1 MPVSIWTIIIK
12 NGGGVG
18 GNIGYDTHFYTHQH
32 GKGSLYV
39 NLNTYGHYKRLSWN
53 LYGNYRPFSYGV
65 NNKRK
70 HYGSESELTV
80 TWRVNKHLGIT
91 GNMRYLLGTLGYD
104 STTHE
109 GTYYN
114 FSSGRMKDRSFCF
127 SLGFNYY
134 MQGKNF
140 KYRNKK
146 SLQSTE
152 QGIKLWNNFCLIC
165 CRHGMRMI
173 LESRKRLRRA
183 HEECAK
189 LESVIWCHSTG
200 YRASW
205 RRNKSPL
212 IELQRVWPE
221 RIVSIRIRVSV
232 SDSSE
237 TSLSARVRVAR
248 ISPW

>member
-1 MPVSIWTIIIK
+1 MPPPSAF
-12 NGGGVG
+12 G

-80 TWRVNKHLGIT
+80 TWCVNKHLGIT

-114 FSSGRMKDRSFCF
+114 FLSGRMKDRSFCF

-152 QGIKLWNNFCLIC
+152 QGIKL
-165 CRHGMRMI
+165 
-173 LESRKRLRRA
+173 
-183 HEECAK
+183 
-189 LESVIWCHSTG
+189 
-200 YRASW
+200 
-205 RRNKSPL
+205 
-212 IELQRVWPE
+212 
-221 RIVSIRIRVSV
+221 
-232 SDSSE
+232 
-237 TSLSARVRVAR
+237 
-248 ISPW
+248 

>member
-1 MPVSIWTIIIK
+1 MPPPSAF
-12 NGGGVG
+12 G

-65 NNKRK
+65 NNKR
-70 HYGSESELTV
+70 
-80 TWRVNKHLGIT
+80 
-91 GNMRYLLGTLGYD
+91 YD

-152 QGIKLWNNFCLIC
+152 QGIKL
-165 CRHGMRMI
+165 
-173 LESRKRLRRA
+173 
-183 HEECAK
+183 
-189 LESVIWCHSTG
+189 
-200 YRASW
+200 
-205 RRNKSPL
+205 
-212 IELQRVWPE
+212 
-221 RIVSIRIRVSV
+221 
-232 SDSSE
+232 
-237 TSLSARVRVAR
+237 
-248 ISPW
+248 

>member
-1 MPVSIWTIIIK
+1 FQTYKAVCLIPQVYRVS
-12 NGGGVG
+12 
-18 GNIGYDTHFYTHQH
+18 
-32 GKGSLYV
+32 
-39 NLNTYGHYKRLSWN
+39 
-53 LYGNYRPFSYGV
+53 
-65 NNKRK
+65 RK

-152 QGIKLWNNFCLIC
+152 QGIKL
-165 CRHGMRMI
+165 
-173 LESRKRLRRA
+173 
-183 HEECAK
+183 
-189 LESVIWCHSTG
+189 
-200 YRASW
+200 
-205 RRNKSPL
+205 
-212 IELQRVWPE
+212 
-221 RIVSIRIRVSV
+221 
-232 SDSSE
+232 
-237 TSLSARVRVAR
+237 
-248 ISPW
+248 

>member
-1 MPVSIWTIIIK
+1 MEGPNVPNDYFFFLISPSK
-12 NGGGVG
+12 EGEPLPPPSAFG

-152 QGIKLWNNFCLIC
+152 QGIKL
-165 CRHGMRMI
+165 
-173 LESRKRLRRA
+173 
-183 HEECAK
+183 
-189 LESVIWCHSTG
+189 
-200 YRASW
+200 
-205 RRNKSPL
+205 
-212 IELQRVWPE
+212 
-221 RIVSIRIRVSV
+221 
-232 SDSSE
+232 
-237 TSLSARVRVAR
+237 
-248 ISPW
+248 